1 MVNRPDISD
10 RPDIFDAHCHFFS
23 AGFFRTLGRD
33 LREPAPAD
41 AAVTLPDRLGWDQPG
56 DDTALAARWAGELD
70 RHGVGGAM
78 LIASVPGD
86 EAAVAE
92 AARRY
97 PARFAA
103 ASMVNPNAP
112 DASARAIRAF
122 EEQDLRCLCLFP
134 AMHQVRLHDQ
144 RVERLVAIAA
154 ERDKAVFVHCGML
167 SIGVRKK
174 LGIPSVYD
182 LRFGDPLAVAR
193 LANTYPSANFI
204 IPHFGAG
211 MLRVTLMAMDAAPN
225 IYVDTSSSNSWMKYQ
240 ARLTLADVFRQ
251 VLDVAGPNRILFGTD
266 SSFFPRGWQTPIFD
280 AQLAI
285 IDELVP
291 SADDRAAIL
300 GGNAR
305 RILGMPA
312 AAKA

>member
-1 MVNRPDISD
+1 MN
-10 RPDIFDAHCHFFS
+10 IFDAHCHFFS
-23 AGFFRTLGRD
+23 SGFFRTLGRD

-41 AAVTLPDRLGWDQPG
+41 AAVTLPDRLGWDPPG
-56 DDTALAARWAGELD
+56 DDITLSARWASELD
-70 RHGVGGAM
+70 RHGVSGAM

-92 AARRY
+92 ASKRY

-103 ASMVNPNAP
+103 ATMVNPNAP
-112 DASARAIRAF
+112 DAAARAIRAF
-122 EEQDLRCLCLFP
+122 EEQDMRCLCLFP

-154 ERDKAVFVHCGML
+154 ERERAVFVHCGML
-167 SIGVRKK
+167 TIGARKK
-174 LGIPSVYD
+174 LGLTSVYD

-193 LANTYPSANFI
+193 LANIYPQASFI
-204 IPHFGAG
+204 IPHFGSG

-240 ARLTLADVFRQ
+240 NKLTLSDVFKNT
-251 VLDVAGPNRILFGTD
+251 LDVAGPSRILFGTD
-266 SSFFPRGWQTPIFD
+266 SSYFPRGWQKPIFEE
-280 AQLAI
+280 QLAI
-285 IDELVP
+285 ISALVP
-291 SADDRAAIL
+291 SEEDRAAIL

-305 RILGMPA
+305 RVLGMPGA
-312 AAKA
+312 PRS

>member
-1 MVNRPDISD
+1 MKPS
-10 RPDIFDAHCHFFS
+10 IFDAHCHFFS

-41 AAVTLPDRLGWDQPG
+41 AAVTLPDRLGWDPPG
-56 DDTALAARWAGELD
+56 DDAVLSARWASELD
-70 RHGVGGAM
+70 RHDVSGAM

-86 EAAVAE
+86 EASVAE

-97 PARFAA
+97 PNRFAGA
-103 ASMVNPNAP
+103 FMVNPNAP
-112 DASARAIRAF
+112 DASARTIRAF
-122 EEQDLRCLCLFP
+122 EEQDMRCLCLFP

-154 ERDKAVFVHCGML
+154 ERERAVFVHCGML
-167 SIGVRKK
+167 TVGARRK

-193 LANTYPSANFI
+193 LGNTYPSATFI
-204 IPHFGAG
+204 IPHFGSG
-211 MLRVTLMAMDAAPN
+211 MMRVTLMAMDAAPN
-225 IYVDTSSSNSWMKYQ
+225 IVIDTSSSNSWMKYQ
-240 ARLTLADVFRQ
+240 ARLTLTDVFRQ
-251 VLDVAGPNRILFGTD
+251 ALVVAGPSRILFGTD
-266 SSFFPRGWQTPIFD
+266 SSYFPRGWQKPIFD
-280 AQLAI
+280 EQLAI
-285 IDELVP
+285 VNELVP
-291 SADDRAAIL
+291 SEEDRAAIL

-312 AAKA
+312 PPRT